1 MKAKESTNTMKALT
15 TRAKPQLAFLAAL
28 LLVQSSFDYDQ
39 ATVGTYPAA
48 APTGTVDKSATA
60 SPNDLAGFTS
70 AVTTAYP
77 SDLGGVFNFST
88 GVATGTTLFRGTYGT
103 SQNKRLQVTPSTPM
117 QNVTTGGGSF
127 TVSTSPNATTST
139 TDVSGYSLAIG
150 SPTDATAGQV
160 LPEAVVKIGFVLLSR
175 THATY
180 PIDVRATVFFADG
193 TSQSV
198 TTNLAN
204 PRAIDDTFFGF
215 TAPSGSFITNV
226 ALASFSPG
234 TTTPVNTRI
243 GLDDFGFVTA
253 STLPPPQVLNVSP
266 FDYAMAKAADGVQF
280 EIFSYLPLP
289 ASGISVLLNSS
300 NVTSQLVISG
310 NDASTNRLVSFS
322 GLQANQAYVMR
333 ITATNLVGASSV
345 TYHFYTAESPL
356 SLFNSGGFSNTAVYP
371 LGPLQAVT
379 NDGCVWVPPLDAA
392 EIVDSADPQYGPVLR
407 EMQMGVSELTY
418 LQFPPVAS
426 GVIRIAFDAR
436 VSNPAG
442 RTLDM
447 SLNAAVVSQQGSFLG
462 WGAVAGQLAYYN
474 GTAWVGLLGMDL
486 AWHHYEF
493 ANYLSGPDSN
503 KFDLAVDGAVV
514 GSKLVFRTAFPAK
527 TPMGNLR
534 LGSMSGTALD
544 YAEVDNLIITAG
556 PATVPPMPV
565 TLANV
570 SCADGVFT
578 FHFQSQSG
586 AAYVV
591 ERSPTAAGGGWSDW
605 ITIPGDGTLKTVTDT
620 NLVNAQFYRVRSQ

>member
-1 MKAKESTNTMKALT
+1 
-15 TRAKPQLAFLAAL
+15 
-28 LLVQSSFDYDQ
+28 
-39 ATVGTYPAA
+39 
-48 APTGTVDKSATA
+48 
-60 SPNDLAGFTS
+60 
-70 AVTTAYP
+70 
-77 SDLGGVFNFST
+77 
-88 GVATGTTLFRGTYGT
+88 
-103 SQNKRLQVTPSTPM
+103 
-117 QNVTTGGGSF
+117 
-127 TVSTSPNATTST
+127 
-139 TDVSGYSLAIG
+139 
-150 SPTDATAGQV
+150 
-160 LPEAVVKIGFVLLSR
+160 
-175 THATY
+175 
-180 PIDVRATVFFADG
+180 
-193 TSQSV
+193 
-198 TTNLAN
+198 
-204 PRAIDDTFFGF
+204 
-215 TAPSGSFITNV
+215 
-226 ALASFSPG
+226 
-234 TTTPVNTRI
+234 
-243 GLDDFGFVTA
+243 
-253 STLPPPQVLNVSP
+253 
-266 FDYAMAKAADGVQF
+266 
-280 EIFSYLPLP
+280 
-289 ASGISVLLNSS
+289 
-300 NVTSQLVISG
+300 
-310 NDASTNRLVSFS
+310 
-322 GLQANQAYVMR
+322 
-333 ITATNLVGASSV
+333 
-345 TYHFYTAESPL
+345 
-356 SLFNSGGFSNTAVYP
+356 
-371 LGPLQAVT
+371 LQAVT

-392 EIVDSADPQYGPVLR
+392 EIVDSGDPQYGPVLR

-436 VSNPAG
+436 VSNPVG

-447 SLNAAVVSQQGSFLG
+447 SLNAVVVSQQGSFLG

-493 ANYLSGPDSN
+493 TNYLSGPDSN
-503 KFDLAVDGAVV
+503 KFDLAVDGAIV